1 MPYGWQ
7 VSPENGQR
15 DSETRNSIMEE
26 FKLKLYEINAQIQ
39 ALSDAIEFDPETGEI
54 LGDAEALFEAIDQ
67 LQMEKT
73 SILSYLGKLVLNLRS
88 EQSALKVEELRL
100 KSRRERLSKKEE
112 YLMHVLDRECNGEK
126 TDLGIATLSYRK
138 TYRVDVTDSA
148 KAVRWLKR
156 HKFTDCFRVSEPEV
170 AKTEV
175 KKLLNSGTK
184 VPGCE
189 LIEDTSCSLR

>member
-1 MPYGWQ
+1 MPYGLQ
-7 VSPENGQR
+7 LSPHDGQI
-15 DSETRNSIMEE
+15 RNKEIRKGG
-26 FKLKLYEINAQIQ
+26 FILKLYEINEQIQ

-54 LGDAEALFEAIDQ
+54 VGDADTLFEEINH
-67 LQMEKT
+67 LQMERK

-100 KSRRERLSKKEE
+100 RNRRERLSKKEE
-112 YLMHVLDRECNGEK
+112 RLMHVLDRECGGEK

-138 TYRVDVTDSA
+138 TSRVDVTDSA

-156 HKFTDCFRVSEPEV
+156 HKFTGCFRVPEPEV

-175 KKLLNSGTK
+175 KKLLNSGTQ
-184 VPGCE
+184 VPGCA

>member
-1 MPYGWQ
+1 
-7 VSPENGQR
+7 
-15 DSETRNSIMEE
+15 MEE

-39 ALSDAIEFDPETGEI
+39 ALADAIEFDPETGEI
-54 LGDAEALFEAIDQ
+54 LGDAEALFDAINQ

-100 KSRRERLSKKEE
+100 KNRREKLAKKEE
-112 YLMHVLDRECNGEK
+112 RLMHVLDRECDGEK
-126 TDLGIATLSYRK
+126 TDLGIATVSYRK
-138 TYRVDVTDSA
+138 TSRVDVTDSA

-156 HKFTDCFRVSEPEV
+156 HKFTSCFRVPEPEV

-175 KKLLNSGTK
+175 KKLLNSGTQ

>member
-1 MPYGWQ
+1 
-7 VSPENGQR
+7 
-15 DSETRNSIMEE
+15 MEE
-26 FKLKLYEINAQIQ
+26 VKLKLYEINEQIQ

-54 LGDAEALFEAIDQ
+54 LGDAEALCDAINQ

-100 KSRRERLSKKEE
+100 KNRREKLAKKEE
-112 YLMHVLDRECNGEK
+112 RLMYVLNRECNGEK
-126 TDLGIATLSYRK
+126 TDLGIATVSYRK
-138 TYRVDVTDSA
+138 TSRVDVTDSA

-156 HKFTDCFRVSEPEV
+156 HKFTSCFRVPEPEV

-175 KKLLNSGTK
+175 KKLLNSGTQ
-184 VPGCE
+184 VPGCA
-189 LIEDTSCSLR
+189 LIEDTSCSLRKEGGL